1 MHMKNLLK
9 AILAFILAFT
19 VTSARGEKKIHI
31 VFIGN
36 SITYGATLSSPSTE
50 APPIIEGQLIQ
61 ERTGV
66 ETKVSNCGIS
76 GLTTVN
82 WLPGT
87 SAYNN
92 AVSAATTYSS
102 EDGPLYF
109 SIMLGTNDSAE
120 KGTTG
125 APVSTDDFKANMKA
139 IIDGLHAKFPTARF
153 VINYPTWYSPNTHN
167 GATYLQAGLNRLKS
181 YRPVMDAMIA
191 EYASSN
197 AGLVNYGD
205 TTAFTYFEKHPALFT
220 AESGVDGTFYLHPN
234 ASGAKYLAGLWA
246 DALMKVLS
254 DDGIK
259 EVSEDERYV
268 MGEDL
273 ITDTFQLS
281 TNTMESY
288 QFSPSN
294 LILPETDGYGTG
306 QFIYHCAWTHPLPS
320 GQYPYIQVKL
330 YKPETDIFFTYIS
343 SEWTGAY
350 DSPRDFKIMATNTP
364 DNENS
369 WVEVTTLTDMA
380 TAVAHPIKYTS
391 PHIALGGSYS
401 YLRFI
406 CTRNVTGRLTAN
418 GGPLFNMGRFMVMR
432 ADKADNPKAKLQ
444 LTLDN
449 IYNKGLNYAGGTE
462 PGYYNGEKVDN
473 FIIAYE
479 DASAG
484 ISGDLGD
491 DDATKLYNALT
502 TAYSDMMA
510 TYIPVKPGYYHFI
523 SALPR
528 FESTQGVKKA
538 MCILSNGHLGWD
550 TYNEKDPRFLFQVE
564 ALSDSTYSIRSVYNN
579 KYISY
584 YGGAGVNIPMTDE
597 QVTPQLI
604 DQIGTYPQFHIAN
617 TSFYVPYHAAGHN
630 GGSGVNGDIVAWQDN
645 ADSPSAWYLMTES
658 DEALIDSLTKA
669 AAKEYLADQVS
680 TAINSTG
687 AIRDLANDYTA
698 LLTDGSQITAN
709 SVEAD
714 QFAPAN
720 LLRPVSDGYGT
731 GQYIFHTSWSN
742 PLPAST
748 YPYLQ
753 VYLPKAMRT
762 IKYHMI
768 SSEWGS
774 TYDTPT
780 EIEILAT
787 NDTNDATSW
796 KSVYEQKNII
806 TKMTHPVIYT
816 SPTIDLGADYQA
828 LRFVVKSTINN
839 RGKSAT
845 TSFYLSLGR
854 FNIYSPDAISE
865 TSEYY
870 TVDGMKEAC
879 DAYDQAKSA
888 LRTAYAAG
896 TATEADVKALY
907 AAADKISGLYVDR
920 DSLYNVLQT
929 TITKANEAYNS
940 AVPTSA
946 PIISDGSQ
954 ITSNSVESDQFT
966 PANLIRPESD
976 GYSTG
981 QYIYHSSWSDPLSA
995 GTYPYLQ
1002 VHLNSAIDQFHFSMI
1017 SSEWERTFDTPR
1029 DINIYATNT
1038 PDDEG
1043 SWTKITEMKDI
1054 VTAIAH
1060 PIRYTSPTISLGA
1073 SYTDVRF
1080 EVPLTVNQRRASES
1094 DAYYLSLGRFQ
1105 MYTGVDPNTV
1115 QYNYNPEVKEA
1126 ADALKALVDA
1136 DKAITRLSVKA
1147 SDITVLEEAIS
1158 KLSASFAD
1166 TTEFTSLY
1174 RNTKD
1179 WIAQILVGEEFG
1191 DADSQDNVDAFVNT
1205 INSIRQNTNTY
1216 QPKKAELAA
1225 AVEELKKAKKDFVD
1239 NHIKHIEANKWYYI
1253 ISNST
1258 LEYCNGMSMVS
1269 YSSDGNSEIH
1279 YGTTDQNGESLYY
1292 SPQAMWRFVPIEGTD
1307 YYGIQ
1312 NMASAHFY
1320 GPTSGQGRD
1329 HTCRMQASISP
1340 FRIDYIGKSQIHFVS
1355 INSNNPDEIPIHA
1368 QNEQH
1373 VIVPWQAGID
1383 AASSWTVMEVDD
1395 SELLNNT
1402 VKENSINLMTLPYD
1416 IPGGSNS
1423 LMSLNSNIKTYSIK
1437 NVVADYETGSTK
1449 VELTINDD
1457 IKAGVP
1463 FVLIEGDYTQYNA
1476 ETAANVTFNTN
1487 IPATVDTI
1495 VGTANGLVATS
1506 EGADIS
1512 TKGMIYAN
1520 GTLQMVADSPVH
1532 IGGLSAWIDASKVTP
1547 AEGDADLTISLL
1559 GIVNGIQP
1567 AAVTGSSDKMNV
1579 YTLDGVLVNKGVK
1592 ASEAR
1597 KDLKPGTIYI
1607 IGGKKVL
1614 IK

>member
-1 MHMKNLLK
+1 M
-9 AILAFILAFT
+9 
-19 VTSARGEKKIHI
+19 
-31 VFIGN
+31 
-36 SITYGATLSSPSTE
+36 
-50 APPIIEGQLIQ
+50 
-61 ERTGV
+61 
-66 ETKVSNCGIS
+66 
-76 GLTTVN
+76 
-82 WLPGT
+82 
-87 SAYNN
+87 
-92 AVSAATTYSS
+92 
-102 EDGPLYF
+102 
-109 SIMLGTNDSAE
+109 
-120 KGTTG
+120 
-125 APVSTDDFKANMKA
+125 
-139 IIDGLHAKFPTARF
+139 
-153 VINYPTWYSPNTHN
+153 
-167 GATYLQAGLNRLKS
+167 
-181 YRPVMDAMIA
+181 
-191 EYASSN
+191 
-197 AGLVNYGD
+197 NYGD
-205 TTAFTYFEKHPALFT
+205 TTAFTYFEKHPAQFT

-330 YKPETDIFFTYIS
+330 YKPETDIYFSFIS
-343 SEWTGAY
+343 SEWTSTY
-350 DSPRDFKIMATNTP
+350 DSPRDLKILATNTP
-364 DNENS
+364 ADESS

-538 MCILSNGHLGWD
+538 MCILPNGHLGWD

-630 GGSGVNGDIVAWQDN
+630 GGSGVSGDIVAWQDN
-645 ADSPSAWYLMTES
+645 ADTPSAWYLLTET

-854 FNIYSPDAISE
+854 F
-865 TSEYY
+865 
-870 TVDGMKEAC
+870 
-879 DAYDQAKSA
+879 
-888 LRTAYAAG
+888 
-896 TATEADVKALY
+896 
-907 AAADKISGLYVDR
+907 
-920 DSLYNVLQT
+920 
-929 TITKANEAYNS
+929 
-940 AVPTSA
+940 
-946 PIISDGSQ
+946 
-954 ITSNSVESDQFT
+954 
-966 PANLIRPESD
+966 
-976 GYSTG
+976 
-981 QYIYHSSWSDPLSA
+981 
-995 GTYPYLQ
+995 
-1002 VHLNSAIDQFHFSMI
+1002 
-1017 SSEWERTFDTPR
+1017 
-1029 DINIYATNT
+1029 
-1038 PDDEG
+1038 
-1043 SWTKITEMKDI
+1043 
-1054 VTAIAH
+1054 
-1060 PIRYTSPTISLGA
+1060 
-1073 SYTDVRF
+1073 
-1080 EVPLTVNQRRASES
+1080 
-1094 DAYYLSLGRFQ
+1094 Q

-1136 DKAITRLSVKA
+1136 DKAITSLSVKA
-1147 SDITVLEEAIS
+1147 SDITALEEAIS

-1179 WIAQILVGEEFG
+1179 WIAKILVGEEFG

-1225 AVEELKKAKKDFVD
+1225 AVEKLKKAKKDFVD

-1567 AAVTGSSDKMNV
+1567 AAVTGSSDKVNV
-1579 YTLDGVLVNKGVK
+1579 YTLDGVLVKKGVK

>member
-1 MHMKNLLK
+1 M
-9 AILAFILAFT
+9 
-19 VTSARGEKKIHI
+19 
-31 VFIGN
+31 
-36 SITYGATLSSPSTE
+36 
-50 APPIIEGQLIQ
+50 
-61 ERTGV
+61 
-66 ETKVSNCGIS
+66 
-76 GLTTVN
+76 
-82 WLPGT
+82 
-87 SAYNN
+87 
-92 AVSAATTYSS
+92 
-102 EDGPLYF
+102 
-109 SIMLGTNDSAE
+109 
-120 KGTTG
+120 
-125 APVSTDDFKANMKA
+125 
-139 IIDGLHAKFPTARF
+139 
-153 VINYPTWYSPNTHN
+153 
-167 GATYLQAGLNRLKS
+167 
-181 YRPVMDAMIA
+181 
-191 EYASSN
+191 
-197 AGLVNYGD
+197 NYGD
-205 TTAFTYFEKHPALFT
+205 TTAFTYFEKHPAQFT

-330 YKPETDIFFTYIS
+330 YKPETDIYFSFIS
-343 SEWTGAY
+343 SEWTSTY
-350 DSPRDFKIMATNTP
+350 DSPRDLKILATNTP
-364 DNENS
+364 ADESS

-538 MCILSNGHLGWD
+538 MCILPNGHLGWD

-630 GGSGVNGDIVAWQDN
+630 GGSGVSGDIVAWQDN
-645 ADSPSAWYLMTES
+645 ADTPSAWYLLTET

-854 FNIYSPDAISE
+854 F
-865 TSEYY
+865 
-870 TVDGMKEAC
+870 
-879 DAYDQAKSA
+879 
-888 LRTAYAAG
+888 
-896 TATEADVKALY
+896 
-907 AAADKISGLYVDR
+907 
-920 DSLYNVLQT
+920 
-929 TITKANEAYNS
+929 
-940 AVPTSA
+940 
-946 PIISDGSQ
+946 
-954 ITSNSVESDQFT
+954 
-966 PANLIRPESD
+966 
-976 GYSTG
+976 
-981 QYIYHSSWSDPLSA
+981 
-995 GTYPYLQ
+995 
-1002 VHLNSAIDQFHFSMI
+1002 
-1017 SSEWERTFDTPR
+1017 
-1029 DINIYATNT
+1029 
-1038 PDDEG
+1038 
-1043 SWTKITEMKDI
+1043 
-1054 VTAIAH
+1054 
-1060 PIRYTSPTISLGA
+1060 
-1073 SYTDVRF
+1073 
-1080 EVPLTVNQRRASES
+1080 
-1094 DAYYLSLGRFQ
+1094 Q

-1136 DKAITRLSVKA
+1136 DKAITSLSVKA
-1147 SDITVLEEAIS
+1147 SDITALEEAIS

>member
-1 MHMKNLLK
+1 M
-9 AILAFILAFT
+9 
-19 VTSARGEKKIHI
+19 
-31 VFIGN
+31 
-36 SITYGATLSSPSTE
+36 
-50 APPIIEGQLIQ
+50 
-61 ERTGV
+61 
-66 ETKVSNCGIS
+66 
-76 GLTTVN
+76 
-82 WLPGT
+82 
-87 SAYNN
+87 
-92 AVSAATTYSS
+92 
-102 EDGPLYF
+102 
-109 SIMLGTNDSAE
+109 
-120 KGTTG
+120 
-125 APVSTDDFKANMKA
+125 
-139 IIDGLHAKFPTARF
+139 
-153 VINYPTWYSPNTHN
+153 
-167 GATYLQAGLNRLKS
+167 
-181 YRPVMDAMIA
+181 
-191 EYASSN
+191 
-197 AGLVNYGD
+197 NYGD
-205 TTAFTYFEKHPALFT
+205 TTAFTYFEKHPAQFT

-330 YKPETDIFFTYIS
+330 YKPETDIYFSFIS
-343 SEWTGAY
+343 SEWTSTY
-350 DSPRDFKIMATNTP
+350 DSPRDLIILATNTP
-364 DNENS
+364 ADESS

-538 MCILSNGHLGWD
+538 MCILPNGHLGWD

-630 GGSGVNGDIVAWQDN
+630 GGSGVSGDIVAWQDN
-645 ADSPSAWYLMTES
+645 ADTPSAWYLLTET

-854 FNIYSPDAISE
+854 F
-865 TSEYY
+865 
-870 TVDGMKEAC
+870 
-879 DAYDQAKSA
+879 
-888 LRTAYAAG
+888 
-896 TATEADVKALY
+896 
-907 AAADKISGLYVDR
+907 
-920 DSLYNVLQT
+920 
-929 TITKANEAYNS
+929 
-940 AVPTSA
+940 
-946 PIISDGSQ
+946 
-954 ITSNSVESDQFT
+954 
-966 PANLIRPESD
+966 
-976 GYSTG
+976 
-981 QYIYHSSWSDPLSA
+981 
-995 GTYPYLQ
+995 
-1002 VHLNSAIDQFHFSMI
+1002 
-1017 SSEWERTFDTPR
+1017 
-1029 DINIYATNT
+1029 
-1038 PDDEG
+1038 
-1043 SWTKITEMKDI
+1043 
-1054 VTAIAH
+1054 
-1060 PIRYTSPTISLGA
+1060 
-1073 SYTDVRF
+1073 
-1080 EVPLTVNQRRASES
+1080 
-1094 DAYYLSLGRFQ
+1094 Q

-1179 WIAQILVGEEFG
+1179 WIAQILMGEEFG

-1512 TKGMIYAN
+1512 TKGMIYTN

-1567 AAVTGSSDKMNV
+1567 AAVTGSSDKVNV
-1579 YTLDGVLVNKGVK
+1579 YTLDGVLVKKGVK